1 MSGPALTSG
10 ALAERFAGLH
20 PKLIDL
26 SLGRIE
32 RLLRAL
38 GDPHKRLPPVVHV
51 AGTNGKGSTLAFL
64 RAFYEAA
71 GKRVHVDTSPHL
83 VRINE
88 RIRLAGKLVD
98 DDRLIDALDRVERIN
113 AGAPITIFEIITAAA
128 FELFAATP
136 ADVLL
141 LEVGLGGRF
150 DSTNVIDHPAAAVI
164 APVSMDHCEFLG
176 DTVEKIAGE
185 KAGIL
190 KRGAPAIIGEQRPE
204 ALRVIER
211 AAMKAGAPMT
221 VAGRDYHVH
230 EEGGRLVFE
239 DARGLMDLPLPRL
252 VGRHQYSNA
261 GLAIAT
267 IRRLEPDFPHRFV
280 EAGLRD
286 AAWPARLQR
295 LRPGPLVAL
304 APPGSEIW
312 LDGAHNDA
320 GGKALAEAMADI
332 EDGRPAP
339 LVLVTASLKSKD
351 TRAFLAHF
359 KGLAQDVMAVAS
371 PGDHAARTPDEVA
384 GIAREVGLSATSS
397 GTVAQALQSLAARP
411 WPEPPRVLI
420 AGSLYLAGAVL
431 EQNGEAPA

>member
-32 RLLRAL
+32 RLLHAL
-38 GDPHKRLPPVVHV
+38 GDPHTRLPPVVHV
-51 AGTNGKGSTLAFL
+51 AGTNGKGSTIAFL

-98 DDRLIDALDRVERIN
+98 DERLIDALDRVERVN

-128 FELFAATP
+128 FELFSATP

-150 DSTNVIDHPAAAVI
+150 DSTNVIDHPAATVI
-164 APVSMDHCEFLG
+164 TPVSMDHCEFLG

-190 KRGAPAIIGEQRPE
+190 KRGAPAIIGEQCPA

-221 VAGRDYHVH
+221 IAGRDYHIH

-239 DARGLMDLPLPRL
+239 DTRGLMDLPLPRL
-252 VGRHQYSNA
+252 VGRHQYANA

-280 EAGLRD
+280 EAGVRE
-286 AAWPARLQR
+286 AAWPARLQP

-339 LVLVTASLKSKD
+339 LMLITASLKSKD

-359 KGLAQDVMAVAS
+359 KGLAQEVMAVAI

-384 GIAREVGLSATSS
+384 GIAREVGLNATSS
-397 GTVAQALQSLAARP
+397 GAVAQALQNLAARS

-431 EQNGEAPA
+431 AQNGEAPT

>member
-1 MSGPALTSG
+1 MSGQALTSG

-26 SLGRIE
+26 SLGRIQ
-32 RLLRAL
+32 RLLRDL
-38 GDPHKRLPPVVHV
+38 GDPHERLPPTIHV
-51 AGTNGKGSTLAFL
+51 AGTNGKGSTVAFL

-71 GKRVHVDTSPHL
+71 GKRVHADTSPHL
-83 VRINE
+83 VRVNE
-88 RIRLAGKLVD
+88 RIRLAGRLVD
-98 DDRLIDALDRVERIN
+98 DERLIDALERVERIN
-113 AGAPITIFEIITAAA
+113 AGAPITIFEILTAAA
-128 FELFAATP
+128 FDLFAATP

-150 DSTNVIDHPAAAVI
+150 DSTNVIESPVATVI

-176 DTVEKIAGE
+176 DSVEKIAGE

-190 KRGAPAIIGEQRPE
+190 KLGAPAIIGEQEPA

-211 AAMKAGAPMT
+211 AAMKARAPLT

-239 DARGLMDLPLPRL
+239 DSRGLLDLPLPRL
-252 VGRHQYSNA
+252 PGRHQLANA

-267 IRRLEPDFPHRFV
+267 IRQLHPEFSTRHLEV
-280 EAGLRD
+280 GLRE
-286 AAWPARLQR
+286 ATWPARLQK
-295 LRPGPLVAL
+295 LRPGPLTAL
-304 APPGSEIW
+304 APEGSEVW

-320 GGKALAEAMADI
+320 GGKVLAEAMADI

-339 LVLVTASLKSKD
+339 LILITASLKSKD

-359 KGLAQDVMAVAS
+359 KGLVHEALTVAI
-371 PGDHAARTPDEVA
+371 PGDHSARTPEDVA
-384 GIAREVGLSATSS
+384 AMAREVGLNAAAS
-397 GTVAQALQSLAARP
+397 GTVAQALRSLAARP
-411 WPEPPRVLI
+411 WPKPPRVLI

-431 EQNGEAPA
+431 ERNGEAPT